1 MGLSEDVE
9 DKSLVRLKGVVSC
22 CPFSLKATRQTT
34 KTINAKEKQM
44 RLDKCC
50 AVPEWQGARDEQHSL
65 GACSQSPVL
74 LGFREPCTPAP
85 HLVHLWSIKMSI
97 RTPPTLQHL
106 ALQSLLSK
114 ESQAISVL
122 EDVPV
127 LLFAP
132 LSMEVY
138 AQGRT
143 EVLKAMVQAWPFPCL
158 PLGDL
163 AESPD
168 LETFKAVLDGLD
180 LLLLAKKERPRR
192 WKLQVVD
199 LRKAHPEIWI
209 RGYPS
214 MAQISAPHV
223 LTERPTDSRLS
234 VGTEEQPLILAS
246 DLTIRDGTQDAFQAY
261 LLQWARKRKGRVQ
274 LCSTKLQILSGSIS
288 KIQKALHAVR
298 LDSIQELVVNNF
310 WHRETMR
317 KFAPSLDQMK
327 NLCLLTFSKMSVDFY
342 TCSRRNLW
350 YSGKY
355 AVHLGQLQHLREL
368 RVHDVFFLYGRLPA
382 ILSSLTPLNTL
393 SLSSCP
399 LKEADLR
406 FLCQCP
412 CTRQLKH
419 LRLRSVCMGRFS
431 PEPLRALLE
440 QVAGTLETLAL
451 EHCDITDAQLSA
463 MLPALSQCSQLRF
476 LSFYGN
482 HISVAALH
490 NLLRHTARLGHL
502 SRGLYP
508 APLESY
514 RPPHW
519 GLGSLDPERFA
530 QVRARLEQALRDMG
544 PNQKVQ
550 ICTDFCHRRQ
560 KGQFYSLGPDGSW
573 MLTHEGLPSLS
584 DLPM

>member
-1 MGLSEDVE
+1 
-9 DKSLVRLKGVVSC
+9 
-22 CPFSLKATRQTT
+22 
-34 KTINAKEKQM
+34 
-44 RLDKCC
+44 
-50 AVPEWQGARDEQHSL
+50 
-65 GACSQSPVL
+65 
-74 LGFREPCTPAP
+74 
-85 HLVHLWSIKMSI
+85 MSI

-122 EDVPV
+122 EDLPV
-127 LLFAP
+127 LLFPP
-132 LSMEVY
+132 LFMEVY

-214 MAQISAPHV
+214 MAQISTPDV

-234 VGTEEQPLILAS
+234 AGTEEQPLILAI

-274 LCSTKLQILSGSIS
+274 LCSTKLQILSGSIY

-317 KFAPSLDQMK
+317 KFAPSLDQMR
-327 NLCLLTFSKMSVDFY
+327 NLCLLTFSKMSVDLY
-342 TCSRRNLW
+342 TSSRRNLW

-355 AVHLGQLQHLREL
+355 AVHLGQLQHLQEL
-368 RVHDVFFLYGRLPA
+368 L
-382 ILSSLTPLNTL
+382 
-393 SLSSCP
+393 
-399 LKEADLR
+399 
-406 FLCQCP
+406 
-412 CTRQLKH
+412 
-419 LRLRSVCMGRFS
+419 
-431 PEPLRALLE
+431 
-440 QVAGTLETLAL
+440 AGTLETLAL

-530 QVRARLEQALRDMG
+530 QVRARLEQALRDAG

-584 DLPM
+584 DLPV